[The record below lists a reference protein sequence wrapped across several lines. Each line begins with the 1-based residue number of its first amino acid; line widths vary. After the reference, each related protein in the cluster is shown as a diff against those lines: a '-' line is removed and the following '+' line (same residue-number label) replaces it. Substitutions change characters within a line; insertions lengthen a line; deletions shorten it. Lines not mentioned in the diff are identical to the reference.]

1 MIMGNGVIWNEF
13 KVKKLY
19 QFGFSLFFSFLDGEN
34 SKNIFDKDPDDYL
47 THLGTILERIHK
59 SFYDTL
65 DAVKEKGGTAKKDT
79 EITKYCSFGTLNP
92 DVRIIA
98 PQLRRQTLSDCNIVF
113 TGVVPT
119 NVPLEK
125 SRPWRTAISLG
136 ARVTTDVIEA
146 KKAAESD
153 LITTHVVA
161 ARHGTQKA
169 YKASK
174 NPDKI
179 KLVNPDWLWTAN
191 EKWTR
196 PDESSFRVPAY
207 DGRPN
212 SPANSKQGTPQHNSF
227 EGSSKSRKISPL
239 VHDGFELPGGYDPD
253 CFLGGFSKGELD
265 AMDKEVEDHMRS
277 ENEESSDEEMVRS
290 LSHGSSDD
298 QEQSTSSKKLKLKSE
313 GKENRTSAEL
323 LSSGQKRKRK
333 QHASSKKTLKKN
345 KDDYG
350 DKSGKDASNSKEKT
364 KDDDNNG
371 GDSSRSNSSSSS
383 SSDSDTDDS
392 KKSKSSNNSSSSS
405 SNSSSTSSND
415 DTDGDDDDDSAQ
427 LGSLLERRISESQTD
442 E

>member
-1 MIMGNGVIWNEF
+1 MTVGMTSIW
-13 KVKKLY
+13 KLNH
-19 QFGFSLFFSFLDGEN
+19 FWFSLYFSFLDSDN
-34 SKNIFDKDPDDYL
+34 SKSNLNKDDSDDPDDYL

-65 DAVKEKGGTAKKDT
+65 DAVKEKGGNAKKDT
-79 EITKYCSFGTLNP
+79 EITKYCSFGTVNP

-98 PQLRRQTLSDCNIVF
+98 PELRRQTLSDCNIVF

-119 NVPLEK
+119 NIPLEK

-136 ARVTTDVIEA
+136 ARVTNDVIEA
-146 KKAAESD
+146 KKAVESD

-174 NPDKI
+174 NSDKI
-179 KLVNPDWLWTAN
+179 KLVNPHWLWSAN
-191 EKWTR
+191 ERWTR

-227 EGSSKSRKISPL
+227 EGAGKSRKISPL

-253 CFLGGFSKGELD
+253 CFLGTFSKGELD

-298 QEQSTSSKKLKLKSE
+298 QEQSSSIKPKPE
-313 GKENRTSAEL
+313 GKENRTREGL
-323 LSSGQKRKRK
+323 LSSGQKRKHKR
-333 QHASSKKTLKKN
+333 HPSSKDTLKKSKN
-345 KDDYG
+345 DD
-350 DKSGKDASNSKEKT
+350 DGKDVSKQEKT
-364 KDDDNNG
+364 KDDAEKNG
-371 GDSSRSNSSSSS
+371 EDSSRSNSSSSS
-383 SSDSDTDDS
+383 SSDSDSDDS
-392 KKSKSSNNSSSSS
+392 KKSKSSNSSSSS
-405 SNSSSTSSND
+405 SNNCSTSSD
-415 DTDGDDDDDSAQ
+415 DSDDDGDDDDSDQ